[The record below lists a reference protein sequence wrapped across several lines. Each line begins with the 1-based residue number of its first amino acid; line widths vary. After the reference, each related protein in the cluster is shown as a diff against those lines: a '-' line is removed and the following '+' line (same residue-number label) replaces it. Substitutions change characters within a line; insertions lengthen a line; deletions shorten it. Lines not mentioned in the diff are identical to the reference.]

1 MQGPSGGLAMTHE
14 RQRFDDEHNHDIH
27 DPDAA
32 VDDPGF
38 LEDQL
43 LAFHYSYGRWC
54 PPVMW
59 FRWLTNTIG
68 IVARYI
74 NHKPY

>member
-1 MQGPSGGLAMTHE
+1 MTHE

-27 DPDAA
+27 DSDAA

-43 LAFHYSYGRWC
+43 LAFHYSDTT
-54 PPVMW
+54 
-59 FRWLTNTIG
+59 LTG
-68 IVARYI
+68 GGA
-74 NHKPY
+74 PQ